1 MPVCKNPECGR
12 RFVSEGEPFCER
24 CIAAGVMLAH
34 RSAEP
39 YARLKAH
46 LRKRRGVW
54 EVRSGGYYSTRLTTS
69 SMQIKGSIDCLRL
82 AALWNAPNA

>member
-1 MPVCKNPECGR
+1 MPVCRNPECGR
-12 RFVSEGEPFCER
+12 RFVSEGEPFCGR

-54 EVRSGGYYSTRLTTS
+54 QVRREGYYSTRLTTPS
-69 SMQIKGSIDCLRL
+69 LQVKGLDDCVRL
-82 AALWNAPNA
+82 AVTWNAPNA